1 MVSGST
7 SRLGINVID
16 SKWVFKTKRQFD
28 GSIERYKARLVAKGF
43 KQQYGFDYDDTFS
56 HVVKPATIRLL
67 LSLAVTNG
75 WHLRQLD
82 VQNAFLHGVLEE
94 EVYMHQPP
102 GFVDLSQPQHLCR
115 MIKALYGLKQ
125 APRAWHARLGAALL
139 AQGFTPYTAD
149 TSLFML
155 LCREVTMFLLVY
167 VDDIILVSSSST
179 AASRLVQ
186 NLQSEF
192 EVKDLGP
199 LHYFLGIKVASIPTG
214 LVLTQKKYAL
224 DLPLRAGSVSL
235 FILP

>member
-7 SRLGINVID
+7 SRPGINVID

-28 GSIERYKARLVAKGF
+28 GSIEPYKARLVAKGF

-102 GFVDLSQPQHLCR
+102 GFVDLSQPQHL
-115 MIKALYGLKQ
+115 
-125 APRAWHARLGAALL
+125 
-139 AQGFTPYTAD
+139 
-149 TSLFML
+149 
-155 LCREVTMFLLVY
+155 
-167 VDDIILVSSSST
+167 
-179 AASRLVQ
+179 
-186 NLQSEF
+186 
-192 EVKDLGP
+192 
-199 LHYFLGIKVASIPTG
+199 
-214 LVLTQKKYAL
+214 
-224 DLPLRAGSVSL
+224 
-235 FILP
+235 